1 MAQAGTAQA
10 GMAQASGN
18 GASGILLAH
27 RGVVVPSEEGEALEE
42 RWRRSLAHQH
52 RDVLT
57 PHPR

>member
-1 MAQAGTAQA
+1 
-10 GMAQASGN
+10 MAQASGN